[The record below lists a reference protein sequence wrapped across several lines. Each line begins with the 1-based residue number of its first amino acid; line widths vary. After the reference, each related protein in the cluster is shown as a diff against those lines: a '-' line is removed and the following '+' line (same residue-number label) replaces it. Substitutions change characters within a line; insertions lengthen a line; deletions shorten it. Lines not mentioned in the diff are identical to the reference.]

1 MRELARATA
10 VTMRGAWQIF
20 AKDLRVELRTREV
33 FLTMSLFGVLIV
45 VIFAFAFKLDSA
57 SLKQVAPGIVWV
69 TVVFA
74 GNLGVSRVMDKERE
88 LGAFQGLMLA
98 PGGPA
103 ALFWAKA
110 AGVFVFMVAME
121 LLVVPL
127 ALLFISIE
135 LPVEGIG
142 TLVVALL
149 LGTLG
154 FALIGTL
161 FGAMLADVRMR
172 EVLIPVVVYPVVV
185 PVIVAGVKLA
195 AHAFDP
201 SLGQA
206 QGYLPLMLGFDL
218 LYLALA
224 PWVFTRTMV
233 A

>member
-1 MRELARATA
+1 MPSAIATTARAA
-10 VTMRGAWQIF
+10 LHIL
-20 AKDLRVELRTREV
+20 AKDLTVELRTREV

-45 VIFAFAFKLDSA
+45 VIFAFAFNLDPQ
-57 SLKQVAPGIVWV
+57 SLRAVAPGLLWV

-74 GNLGVSRVMDKERE
+74 GNLGVARVMDKERE

-103 ALFWAKA
+103 ALFWGKA
-110 AGVFVFMVAME
+110 VGVFLFMLAME

-127 ALLFISIE
+127 ALLFVSIE
-135 LPVEGIG
+135 LPLAGIG
-142 TLVVALL
+142 MLVLGL
-149 LGTLG
+149 TLGTLG

-172 EVLIPVVVYPVVV
+172 EVLIPVVVYPVIV
-185 PVIVAGVKLA
+185 PVLVAGVKLT

-201 SLGQA
+201 ALGEPE
-206 QGYLPLMLGFDL
+206 GFLPLMIGFDL

-224 PWVFTRTMV
+224 PWVFARTMV

>member
-1 MRELARATA
+1 MARGGLGYAVDTA
-10 VTMRGAWQIF
+10 LEIL
-20 AKDLRVELRTREV
+20 AKDLKVELRTREV
-33 FLTMSLFGVLIV
+33 FMTMSLFAVLVV
-45 VIFAFAFKLDSA
+45 VIFAFAFNLDQQT
-57 SLKQVAPGIVWV
+57 LKKVAPGLLWV

-74 GNLGVSRVMDKERE
+74 GNLGVMRVMDKERE
-88 LGAFQGLMLA
+88 HGALQGLMLS
-98 PGGPA
+98 PGGPIA
-103 ALFWAKA
+103 VFFAKA
-110 AGVFVFMVAME
+110 IGVFLFMLAME

-127 ALLFISIE
+127 TLMFVSVE

-142 TLVVALL
+142 LLVLSLV

-154 FALIGTL
+154 YALIGTL

-185 PVIVAGVKLA
+185 PIVVAGVKLG

-201 SLGQA
+201 ALGEPE
-206 QGYLPLMLGFDL
+206 GYLPLMIGFDL

-224 PWVFTRTMV
+224 PWVFSRTMV